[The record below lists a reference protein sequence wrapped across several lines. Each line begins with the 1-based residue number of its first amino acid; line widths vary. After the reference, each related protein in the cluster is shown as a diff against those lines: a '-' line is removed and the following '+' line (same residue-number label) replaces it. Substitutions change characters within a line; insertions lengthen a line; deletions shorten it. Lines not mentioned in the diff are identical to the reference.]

1 MADRIQQRRDTAARW
16 AQFNPVLLEGEVGY
30 VLDSPNQYKIGDG
43 VNAWNNLPLRGYSG
57 TVTDKAGG
65 DENAVMSQ
73 AASSD
78 SFLAMNLED
87 VMTLLNIPHTI
98 NMGNGGT
105 GQSGRWTIDQSAL
118 FLPQDLKFDLY
129 LKGSIARPLASGEA
143 INLYV
148 ELSFSNNTS
157 KNVLT
162 KSIIPGGVGSS
173 VLEYRLHGYDLNL
186 SLIPEGETV
195 TGYRLIIQWT
205 GLATTNTMTLDSFKM
220 SNDVVNANKIFVG
233 NKNVDAKFDVVEGDI
248 AAINDVIGPFLRY
261 GAANNVTPPTMNTNN
276 KNGICLNGYPVK
288 KDDVWTYSGRAY
300 WKGIWILKNDGSVD
314 ESLWPTG
321 DHTYQ
326 NLEITMPADGKLYAW
341 GIISSLSEVPTFSI
355 VPAGAAG
362 AAGVPIM
369 QQISLLNDSVKDNK
383 EQITEIDNNIK
394 NIQYTPGYFTS
405 GHVYQNNTTGWCVNG
420 LDVKAGEKY
429 SYSGRYYYGAL
440 FMKKAEDDSIIDFI
454 PADSNSSVKDF
465 QITIPFDGKLYAWG
479 VTTNGINQFLE
490 FALYQIAT
498 RKYDQ
503 IAQEANTIATKNQEN
518 ESNTRGL
525 FTNKVNA
532 FSFAEAEKTIAV
544 GSSNVRY
551 YVNIPIGNLSV
562 GDIVTLQFKLS
573 SILTSNIWIGS
584 STNSGKFFKLIDGED
599 GYFYSEPVDI
609 SITKEYLA
617 LVNSSG
623 NLSFFLQFGANIAVA
638 TTVVAVEENTYITKN
653 IKAMLVGESNADS
666 YITEKSVTFS
676 TSSTVGRITSVIPA
690 TVIKQII
697 EEEGQFKMR
706 CRFRS
711 KNNANVG
718 TGGLFFSLP
727 DGTNK
732 RLLTV
737 TFQSDGAGGFIS
749 PIYEQ
754 EITLD
759 FLGNNDK
766 VTFLVQWQKSPNL
779 DADTYSWEY
788 LNFLGNRLDFLEERV
803 DALEN
808 GTLDLNPIYKTLE
821 IPFRGY
827 SAMTPITVKK
837 DGTGNFTTIQE
848 AINSI
853 TDASISKQY
862 DIQVYDDWEVY
873 DLKELWRVNDIKNK
887 NQEDNPTVTVAL
899 VTTKNYVHIRGM
911 KGGGNK
917 LYVESPNN
925 LASDSFQRIQTIYP
939 MGNCIINNF
948 YVGIK
953 GGRYAIHQESG
964 GSKTHLDY
972 HAHTIYMNLVV
983 EHKGNESYP
992 NGSGWTSTMAQA
1004 NGTTSGLKQTYI
1016 NCKWISALPTP
1027 FYTHTNSEFDEP
1039 NEQTMINCSMICTKQ
1054 NVKIGDLGPYWGDIG
1069 SGQKSIM
1076 KFVGCSI
1083 PRFNMGGYGGTRG
1096 EETTNNVR
1104 VKYGQNGGS
1113 IIQGQGNTPMA
1124 VSVGYKPVLTF
1135 NAVDNNVPLKVTGG
1149 TAYDLIWG
1157 STWETIKESAASQCY
1172 AFGSIRLAAAL
1183 SWAKNSQV
1191 FCLAYY
1197 LGNCAASPKT
1207 LTLEVGSTSYTITFN
1222 KNYMTADGSAYSWNT
1237 VPAISDS
1244 QIIADINAVNP
1255 TVFKANFN
1263 SPLAEVFTFEDCMEL
1278 GINID
1283 TSAWTA
1289 GKCLVRNLYGHQN
1302 WKLAQDG
1309 DIVEGVAGEFL
1320 APSVANVGDNPCG
1333 KILYPTKSYFPVS
1346 LFGLSGV
1353 TAGNL
1358 YKAGADGTL
1367 VLTTDRSEAS
1377 FVAVDSGY
1385 LFGIRR

>member
-16 AQFNPVLLEGEVGY
+16 AQFNPILLEGEVGY

-57 TVTDKAGG
+57 TVTDKPGG

-87 VMTLLNIPHTI
+87 VMTLLNIPHAI
-98 NMGNGGT
+98 NMGNVGT
-105 GQSGRWTIDQSAL
+105 SQSGRWVIDQSAL

-148 ELSFSNNTS
+148 ELSFSNSTS
-157 KNVLT
+157 KNVLI

-233 NKNVDAKFDVVEGDI
+233 NKNVNAKFDVVEGDI

-288 KDDVWTYSGRAY
+288 KDDVWTYSGKAY
-300 WKGIWILKNDGSVD
+300 WKGIWILKNDGTVD

-341 GIISSLSEVPTFSI
+341 GIISSSSEVPTFSI
-355 VPAGAAG
+355 VPAGVAG
-362 AAGVPIM
+362 VAGVPIM

-383 EQITEIDNNIK
+383 EQITEIYNNIK
-394 NIQYTPGYFTS
+394 NIQYIQGFFTS
-405 GHVYQNNTTGWCVNG
+405 GHVYQNDTTGWCVNG

-440 FMKKAEDDSIIDFI
+440 FMKKAEDGSIIDFI
-454 PADSNSSVKDF
+454 PADSNSSVVDF
-465 QITIPFDGKLYAWG
+465 QIDIPFDGKLYAWG
-479 VTTNGINQFLE
+479 IKTNGINQFIE

-503 IAQEANTIATKNQEN
+503 IAQEANATATKALVN

-525 FTNKVNA
+525 FTNKIDA

-584 STNSGKFFKLIDGED
+584 STKSGKFFKLFDGGD

-617 LVNSSG
+617 LVNSYG

-666 YITEKSVTFS
+666 YITNKSVTFS
-676 TSSTVGRITSVIPA
+676 AASTTGRITSVIPA

-737 TFQSDGAGGFIS
+737 AFQSDGAGGFIS

-759 FLGNNDK
+759 FLGNNNK
-766 VTFLVQWQKSPNL
+766 VIFFS
-779 DADTYSWEY
+779 
-788 LNFLGNRLDFLEERV
+788 
-803 DALEN
+803 
-808 GTLDLNPIYKTLE
+808 
-821 IPFRGY
+821 
-827 SAMTPITVKK
+827 
-837 DGTGNFTTIQE
+837 
-848 AINSI
+848 
-853 TDASISKQY
+853 
-862 DIQVYDDWEVY
+862 
-873 DLKELWRVNDIKNK
+873 
-887 NQEDNPTVTVAL
+887 
-899 VTTKNYVHIRGM
+899 
-911 KGGGNK
+911 
-917 LYVESPNN
+917 
-925 LASDSFQRIQTIYP
+925 
-939 MGNCIINNF
+939 
-948 YVGIK
+948 
-953 GGRYAIHQESG
+953 
-964 GSKTHLDY
+964 
-972 HAHTIYMNLVV
+972 
-983 EHKGNESYP
+983 
-992 NGSGWTSTMAQA
+992 
-1004 NGTTSGLKQTYI
+1004 
-1016 NCKWISALPTP
+1016 
-1027 FYTHTNSEFDEP
+1027 
-1039 NEQTMINCSMICTKQ
+1039 
-1054 NVKIGDLGPYWGDIG
+1054 
-1069 SGQKSIM
+1069 
-1076 KFVGCSI
+1076 
-1083 PRFNMGGYGGTRG
+1083 
-1096 EETTNNVR
+1096 
-1104 VKYGQNGGS
+1104 
-1113 IIQGQGNTPMA
+1113 
-1124 VSVGYKPVLTF
+1124 
-1135 NAVDNNVPLKVTGG
+1135 
-1149 TAYDLIWG
+1149 
-1157 STWETIKESAASQCY
+1157 
-1172 AFGSIRLAAAL
+1172 
-1183 SWAKNSQV
+1183 
-1191 FCLAYY
+1191 
-1197 LGNCAASPKT
+1197 
-1207 LTLEVGSTSYTITFN
+1207 
-1222 KNYMTADGSAYSWNT
+1222 
-1237 VPAISDS
+1237 
-1244 QIIADINAVNP
+1244 
-1255 TVFKANFN
+1255 
-1263 SPLAEVFTFEDCMEL
+1263 
-1278 GINID
+1278 
-1283 TSAWTA
+1283 
-1289 GKCLVRNLYGHQN
+1289 
-1302 WKLAQDG
+1302 
-1309 DIVEGVAGEFL
+1309 
-1320 APSVANVGDNPCG
+1320 SVA
-1333 KILYPTKSYFPVS
+1333 KVS
-1346 LFGLSGV
+1346 
-1353 TAGNL
+1353 
-1358 YKAGADGTL
+1358 
-1367 VLTTDRSEAS
+1367 
-1377 FVAVDSGY
+1377 
-1385 LFGIRR
+1385 

>member
-16 AQFNPVLLEGEVGY
+16 AQFNPILLEGEVGY

-98 NMGNGGT
+98 TMGNGGT
-105 GQSGRWTIDQSAL
+105 GQSGRYTIDQTAL

-148 ELSFSNNTS
+148 ELSFSDSTS

-341 GIISSLSEVPTFSI
+341 GIISSSSEVPTFSI
-355 VPAGAAG
+355 IPAG

-394 NIQYTPGYFTS
+394 NIQYIQGYFTS

-454 PADSNSSVKDF
+454 PANSNSSVKDF

-479 VTTNGINQFLE
+479 LTTNGINQFLE

-532 FSFAEAEKTIAV
+532 FSFAEAEKTIAA

-551 YVNIPIGNLSV
+551 SVNIPIENLSV

-584 STNSGKFFKLIDGED
+584 STNSGKFFKLIDGGD

-617 LVNSSG
+617 LVNTSG
-623 NLSFFLQFGANIAVA
+623 KLPFFLQFGTNIAVA

-666 YITEKSVTFS
+666 YITNKSVTFS
-676 TSSTVGRITSVIPA
+676 AASTVGRITSVIPA

-737 TFQSDGAGGFIS
+737 TFQSDGTGGFIS

-759 FLGNNDK
+759 FLGNNNT

-837 DGTGNFTTIQE
+837 DGTGNFTSIQE

-899 VTTKNYVHIRGM
+899 ITTKNYVHIRGM

-983 EHKGNESYP
+983 EHKGNETYP

-1016 NCKWISALPTP
+1016 NCKWISALSTP

-1054 NVKIGDLGPYWGDIG
+1054 NIKIGELGPYWGDIG

-1076 KFVGCSI
+1076 KFIGCSI
-1083 PRFNMGGYGGTRG
+1083 PRFNMGGYGGPRG

-1104 VKYGQNGGS
+1104 VKYGYNGGS
-1113 IIQGQGNTPMA
+1113 VIQGQSNAPMA

-1135 NAVDNNVPLKVTGG
+1135 NAINNNVPLKVTGG

-1157 STWETIKESAASQCY
+1157 STWETIRESTVSPCY
-1172 AFGSIRLAAAL
+1172 AFGSIRMSSAL

-1197 LGNCAASPKT
+1197 LGNCASSPKT
-1207 LTLEVGSTSYTITFN
+1207 LTLEVGGTTYTITFN

-1244 QIIADINAVNP
+1244 QIIADINASNP
-1255 TVFKANFN
+1255 TIFKANFN
-1263 SPLAEVFTFEDCMEL
+1263 SPLSEVFTFEDCMEL
-1278 GINID
+1278 GINVD
-1283 TSAWTA
+1283 SVAWTA
-1289 GKCLVRNLYGHQN
+1289 GKCLVRSLLGHQN

-1309 DIVEGVAGEFL
+1309 DMVEGIAGEFL

-1333 KILYPTKSYFPVS
+1333 KILYPTKSYFPIS

-1367 VLTTDRSEAS
+1367 VITTNRSEAS

-1385 LFGIRR
+1385 LIGVRR